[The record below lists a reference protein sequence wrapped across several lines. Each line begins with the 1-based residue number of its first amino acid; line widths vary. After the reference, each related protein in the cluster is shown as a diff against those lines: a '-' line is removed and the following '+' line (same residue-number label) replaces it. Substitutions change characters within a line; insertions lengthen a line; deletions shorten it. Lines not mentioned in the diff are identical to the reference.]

1 MYRLLI
7 ASALLGSV
15 ANMPARADNRV
26 TISYDR
32 TSLATAD
39 GRRALER
46 RVARAVVR
54 VCGDVR
60 VTGSLV
66 ANPAVRKCRVEAAA
80 AVRPQI
86 ERAVAQALRPAEV
99 ASIDKGR

>member
-7 ASALLGSV
+7 ASALLGGV
-15 ANMPARADNRV
+15 ATMPARADDRV

-32 TSLATAD
+32 ASLVTAD
-39 GRRALER
+39 GRQALER
-46 RVARAVVR
+46 RVARAVIR
-54 VCGDVR
+54 VCGDAR

-66 ANPAVRKCRVEAAA
+66 TNPAVRKCRAEAEA

>member
-7 ASALLGSV
+7 ASALLGGV

-26 TISYDR
+26 NISYDR
-32 TSLATAD
+32 ASLVTAE

-54 VCGDVR
+54 VCGDAR

-66 ANPAVRKCRVEAAA
+66 TNPEVRKCRVAAA
-80 AVRPQI
+80 AAARPQV
-86 ERAVAQALRPAEV
+86 ERAVALAVRPADM
-99 ASIDKGR
+99 ASRD